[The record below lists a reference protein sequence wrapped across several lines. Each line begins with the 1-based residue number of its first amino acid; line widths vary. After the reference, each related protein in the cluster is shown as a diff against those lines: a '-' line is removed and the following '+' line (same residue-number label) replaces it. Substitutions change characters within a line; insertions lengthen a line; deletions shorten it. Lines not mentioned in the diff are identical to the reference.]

1 MLDVHYGVLL
11 RDIRKRNKITLVE
24 LSLRSGVNREL
35 IRRYETG
42 KATPP
47 IKALQEIMRSLRI
60 DQKSVTGQQVI
71 KAVLRDNQ
79 DPELSALVVKGHVAH
94 GSKLDRLVKEYFD
107 LSGLDRSEAEVF
119 LVTRRFAGILNE
131 D

>member
-1 MLDVHYGVLL
+1 MLDVHYGALL
-11 RDIRKRNKITLVE
+11 RGIRKRNKITLVE

-47 IKALQEIMRSLRI
+47 TEALLSIMRGLGI
-60 DQKSVTGQQVI
+60 DQLSVTGQQIV
-71 KAVLRDNQ
+71 KSVMREGVN
-79 DPELSALVVKGHVAH
+79 PELSAMIVKGPVAH

-107 LSGLDRSEAEVF
+107 LSGLERSEAEEF